1 MKKLKKKKR
10 RGRPRNEVP
19 STRRNLYVP
28 ADVLALYDAKIAET
42 GRKLNEEL
50 LTAIRRHVG
59 LE

>member
-10 RGRPRNEVP
+10 RGRPRNKVP

-28 ADVLALYDAKIAET
+28 ADVLALYDAKIEQT
-42 GRKLNEEL
+42 GRKVNEEL
-50 LTAIRRHVG
+50 LVAIRRHVG